1 MKRNTI
7 GFLLFVLLTTLPAVV
22 VAQEPDSNQDPIST
36 SDQDIQV
43 PEPYLERMR
52 RISTVMEL
60 SLQESI
66 RMALSN
72 NLEIAIENYN
82 EDMNREQIIKTRG
95 FYDPTLGFTVGWNS
109 TKRPTTSV
117 LDSGGGLLVSV
128 NDGFTFNTNLDQN
141 VIGGGVLT
149 VLWNNGRRE
158 TNSQFFSVN
167 PSYDTN
173 FNVSFTQPLWRGFG
187 KKTATERQ
195 IKIANLDTKI
205 SDAQFKQRVVEIIQQ
220 VQNQYWE
227 MVFAVENYDTQRK
240 SVELAIV
247 QHRNNRKRVEIGV
260 MAPIEITSSAAE
272 VATREQSLIQSEVQI
287 INAQNDLKRLL
298 APDPSA
304 AIWNL
309 TLIPVDRPRLR
320 EVRLT
325 LQEAI
330 DISIRNRPELET
342 IKLEMEQNE
351 VDHRFYQREG
361 KPSLNLRANFGSI
374 GTSGTVFQ
382 TVSGGVF
389 ERPTQ
394 IPDPDDPRF
403 GTFGTAWNQAFGFDF
418 TSWGIFFDVTV
429 PLRNR
434 SNDADLA
441 MVAISER
448 RLNSQIK
455 NQQQMVIV
463 EVRNAYET
471 IATRKKS
478 LEAARAASRLAQEQL
493 DGENKRFEAGLSTN
507 FEVLRFQR
515 DLSTNQVSELRA
527 QVDYELAV
535 TSLHK
540 AMYTII
546 DENDILSARGN

>member
-330 DISIRNRPELET
+330 DTSIRNRPELET
-342 IKLEMEQNE
+342 IKLQMEQNE

-382 TVSGGVF
+382 TVSGEVF

-527 QVDYELAV
+527 QVDYALAV
-535 TSLHK
+535 TALQK

>member
-109 TKRPTTSV
+109 RKRPNTSV
-117 LDSGGGLLVSV
+117 LDSGGGLLFNV
-128 NDGFTFNTNLDQN
+128 NDGFTFNTNLNQN
-141 VIGGGVLT
+141 VMGGGDLRVQ
-149 VLWNNGRRE
+149 WNNSRSE
-158 TNSQFFSVN
+158 TNSQFFNVN
-167 PSYDTN
+167 PSFDTN
-173 FNVSFTQPLWRGFG
+173 FDVQFTQPLWRGFG

-309 TLIPVDRPRLR
+309 TLIPVDRPRVR

-330 DISIRNRPELET
+330 DTSIRNRPELET
-342 IKLEMEQNE
+342 IKLQMEQNE

-374 GTSGTVFQ
+374 GASGTVFQ
-382 TVSGGVF
+382 TISGGVF

-403 GTFGTAWNQAFGFDF
+403 GTFGTAWNQAFGFNF

-535 TSLHK
+535 TALQK

>member
-1 MKRNTI
+1 MKRNTM

-22 VAQEPDSNQDPIST
+22 MAQEPDSNQDPIST

-117 LDSGGGLLVSV
+117 LDSGGGLLVNV
-128 NDGFTFNTNLDQN
+128 NDGFTFNTNLNQN

-287 INAQNDLKRLL
+287 INAQNGLKRLL

-320 EVRLT
+320 EVSLT

-330 DISIRNRPELET
+330 DTSIRNRPELET
-342 IKLEMEQNE
+342 IKLQMEQNE

-382 TVSGGVF
+382 TVSGEVF
-389 ERPTQ
+389 ELPTQ

-418 TSWGIFFDVTV
+418 TNWGIFFDVTV

-515 DLSTNQVSELRA
+515 DLSTNQVSELRS

-535 TSLHK
+535 TALQK

>member
-22 VAQEPDSNQDPIST
+22 MAQEPDSNQDPIST

-66 RMALSN
+66 GMALSN

-117 LDSGGGLLVSV
+117 LDSGGGLLVNV
-128 NDGFTFNTNLDQN
+128 NDGFTFNTNLNQN

-195 IKIANLDTKI
+195 IKIANLDTQI

-287 INAQNDLKRLL
+287 INAQNGLKRLL
-298 APDPSA
+298 ATDPSA

-320 EVRLT
+320 EVSLT

-330 DISIRNRPELET
+330 DTSIRNRPELET
-342 IKLEMEQNE
+342 IKLQMEQNE

-382 TVSGGVF
+382 TVSGEVF

-418 TSWGIFFDVTV
+418 TNWGIFFDVTV

-535 TSLHK
+535 TALQK

>member
-7 GFLLFVLLTTLPAVV
+7 GFLLFVLLTTLPAEVM
-22 VAQEPDSNQDPIST
+22 AHKPDSNQDPVST

-43 PEPYLERMR
+43 PESYLERMKR
-52 RISTVMEL
+52 TSTVMDL

-66 RMALSN
+66 RLALSN

-82 EDMNREQIIKTRG
+82 EDLNREQIIKTRG
-95 FYDPTLGFTVGWNS
+95 FYDPTLGFSVGWNS
-109 TKRPTTSV
+109 TERPTTNV
-117 LDSGGGLLVSV
+117 LTSGGGLLVNVS
-128 NDGFTFNTNLDQN
+128 DGFTFNTNLNQN
-141 VIGGGVLT
+141 VKGGGALR
-149 VLWNNGRRE
+149 VLWNNGRNE
-158 TNSQFFSVN
+158 TNSQFFNVN

-195 IKIANLDTKI
+195 IKIANLDTEI

-227 MVFAVENYDTQRK
+227 LVYAVENYETQRK

-260 MAPIEITSSAAE
+260 MAPIEITSSHAE

-287 INAQNDLKRLL
+287 INAQNDLKRML

-309 TLIPVDRPRLR
+309 TLIPVDRPRMR
-320 EVRLT
+320 DVTLT

-330 DISIRNRPELET
+330 ETSVRNRPELER
-342 IKLEMEQNE
+342 IKLQMEQNG
-351 VDHRFYQREG
+351 VNRRFYRREG
-361 KPSLNLRANFGSI
+361 KPTVDLRANYGSVGI
-374 GTSGTVFQ
+374 SGTVFQ

-403 GTFGTAWNQAFGFDF
+403 GAFGTAWSQAFRFDF
-418 TSWGIFFDVTV
+418 TSWGIFFDVTI

-448 RLNSQIK
+448 QLNSQMK

-478 LEAARAASRLAQEQL
+478 LEAARAAHRLAQEQL

-515 DLSTNQVSELRA
+515 DLSNNQVSELRS
-527 QVDYELAV
+527 QVDYELAL
-535 TSLHK
+535 TSLQK

-546 DENDILSARGN
+546 DENDILFARGN

>member
-22 VAQEPDSNQDPIST
+22 MAQEPDSNQDPIST

-66 RMALSN
+66 GMALSN

-117 LDSGGGLLVSV
+117 LDSGGGLLVNV
-128 NDGFTFNTNLDQN
+128 NDGFTFNTNLNQN

-195 IKIANLDTKI
+195 IKIANLDTQI

-272 VATREQSLIQSEVQI
+272 VASREQSLIQSEVQI
-287 INAQNDLKRLL
+287 INAQNGLKRLL
-298 APDPSA
+298 ATDPSA

-320 EVRLT
+320 EVSLT

-330 DISIRNRPELET
+330 DTSIRNRPELET
-342 IKLEMEQNE
+342 IKLQMEQNE

-382 TVSGGVF
+382 TVSGEVF

-418 TSWGIFFDVTV
+418 TNWGIFFDVTV

-535 TSLHK
+535 TALQK

>member
-22 VAQEPDSNQDPIST
+22 MAQEPDSNQDPIST

-117 LDSGGGLLVSV
+117 LDSGGGLLVNV
-128 NDGFTFNTNLDQN
+128 NDGFTFNTNLNQN

-173 FNVSFTQPLWRGFG
+173 FNLSFTQPLWRGFG

-287 INAQNDLKRLL
+287 INAQNGLKRLL

-320 EVRLT
+320 EVSLT

-330 DISIRNRPELET
+330 DTSIRNRPELET
-342 IKLEMEQNE
+342 IKLQMEQNE

-382 TVSGGVF
+382 TVSGAVF

-418 TSWGIFFDVTV
+418 TNWGIFFDVTV

-535 TSLHK
+535 TALQK

>member
-7 GFLLFVLLTTLPAVV
+7 GFLLFVLLTTFPALVM
-22 VAQEPDSNQDPIST
+22 AHETDSNQEPVSN
-36 SDQDIQV
+36 SDQDIQT
-43 PEPYLERMR
+43 PESYLERMKR
-52 RISTVMEL
+52 VSTIMEL

-66 RMALSN
+66 RMALAN
-72 NLEIAIENYN
+72 NLDIAIENYN
-82 EDMNREQIIKTRG
+82 EDLNREQIVKTRG
-95 FYDPTLGFTVGWNS
+95 FYDPTLSFSVGWNS
-109 TKRPTTSV
+109 RKRPNTSV
-117 LDSGGGLLVSV
+117 LESGGGLLVTT
-128 NDGFTFNTNLDQN
+128 NDGFTFNTNLNQN
-141 VIGGGVLT
+141 VQGGGVLRLT
-149 VLWNNGRRE
+149 WNNGRSE
-158 TNSQFFSVN
+158 TNSQFFNVN

-173 FNVSFTQPLWRGFG
+173 FDISFRQPLWRGFG

-195 IKIANLDTKI
+195 IKIANLDTEI
-205 SDAQFKQRVVEIIQQ
+205 SDTQFKQRVVEIIQQ

-227 MVFAVENYDTQRK
+227 LVYAIENHETQRK

-260 MAPIEITSSAAE
+260 MAPIEITSSHAE

-287 INAQNDLKRLL
+287 INAQNDLKRML

-309 TLIPVDRPRLR
+309 TQIPVDRPRMR
-320 EVRLT
+320 DVTVT

-330 DISIRNRPELET
+330 ETSIRNRPELER
-342 IKLEMEQNE
+342 IKLQMEQNE
-351 VDHRFYQREG
+351 VYHRFYTREG
-361 KPSLNLRANFGSI
+361 KPTVDLRANYGSI
-374 GTSGTVFQ
+374 GASGTVFK
-382 TVSGGVF
+382 TIAGEVF

-403 GTFGTAWNQAFGFDF
+403 GAFGTAWNQAFGFDF
-418 TSWGIFFDVTV
+418 TSWGIFFDVTI

-448 RLNSQIK
+448 QLNSQMK
-455 NQQQMVIV
+455 NQQQLVIV
-463 EVRNAYET
+463 EVRNSYET

-478 LEAARAASRLAQEQL
+478 LEAARAAHRLAQEQL

-515 DLSTNQVSELRA
+515 DLANIQVSELRA
-527 QVDYELAV
+527 QVDYELAL
-535 TSLHK
+535 TSLQK

-546 DENDILSARGN
+546 GENDITFARGN

>member
-7 GFLLFVLLTTLPAVV
+7 GFLLLVVLTAFPAAVT
-22 VAQEPDSNQDPIST
+22 AQEQDSNQDPVST
-36 SDQDIQV
+36 PDQDIQV
-43 PEPYLERMR
+43 PESYLDRMR
-52 RISTVMEL
+52 RISTIMEL

-66 RMALSN
+66 RMALAN

-82 EDMNREQIIKTRG
+82 EDLNREQIVRTRG

-109 TKRPTTSV
+109 SERPTSSV
-117 LDSGGGLLVSV
+117 LDSGGGLIVNV
-128 NDGFTFNTNLDQN
+128 NDGFTLNTNLNQN
-141 VIGGGVLT
+141 VIGGGRLG
-149 VLWNNGRRE
+149 VLWNNGRNE
-158 TNSQFFSVN
+158 TNSQFYNVN
-167 PSYDTN
+167 PSFTTN

-195 IKIANLDTKI
+195 IKIANLDTEI
-205 SDAQFKQRVVEIIQQ
+205 SDTEFEQRVVEIIQQ

-227 MVFAVENYDTQRK
+227 MVFAVENYETQRK

-260 MAPIEITSSAAE
+260 MAPIEITSSHAE

-309 TLIPVDRPRLR
+309 TLIPVDRPRMR
-320 EVRLT
+320 EVSLT
-325 LQEAI
+325 LQQAI
-330 DISIRNRPELET
+330 EISIRNRPELER
-342 IKLEMEQNE
+342 IKLQMEQNE
-351 VDHRFYQREG
+351 VDHRFYKREG
-361 KPSLNLRANFGSI
+361 KPSLNLRTNFGSY

-403 GTFGTAWNQAFGFDF
+403 GTFGTAWNQAFRFDF
-418 TSWGIFFDVTV
+418 TSWGIFFDVTI

-434 SNDADLA
+434 TNDADLA
-441 MVAISER
+441 MTAISER
-448 RLNSQIK
+448 RLNSQMK

-478 LEAARAASRLAQEQL
+478 LEAAQAASRLAREQL

-515 DLSTNQVSELRA
+515 DLSNNQVSELRA
-527 QVDYELAV
+527 EVDYELAL
-535 TSLHK
+535 TSLQK

-546 DENDILSARGN
+546 DENDVLLARGN

>member
-1 MKRNTI
+1 MKKNTI
-7 GFLLFVLLTTLPAVV
+7 GFLLFVLLTTFPAVV
-22 VAQEPDSNQDPIST
+22 MAQETDSNQDSVST
-36 SDQDIQV
+36 ADQDIQV
-43 PEPYLERMR
+43 QESYIERMKR
-52 RISTVMEL
+52 TSAVMDL

-95 FYDPTLGFTVGWNS
+95 FYDPTLSFTVGWNS
-109 TKRPTTSV
+109 RENPTNNV
-117 LDSGGGLLVSV
+117 LQSGGGIPVTIS
-128 NDGFTFNTNLDQN
+128 DGFTFDTSLNQN
-141 VIGGGVLT
+141 VKGGGAMR
-149 VLWNNGRRE
+149 VLWNNGRNL
-158 TNSQFFSVN
+158 TNSTFFNVN
-167 PSYDTN
+167 PSYNTN
-173 FNVSFTQPLWRGFG
+173 FDISFTQPLWRGFG

-195 IKIANLDTKI
+195 IKIANLDTEI

-227 MVFAVENYDTQRK
+227 LVYAVENYETQRK

-287 INAQNDLKRLL
+287 INAQNDLKRML

-304 AIWNL
+304 SIWNL
-309 TLIPVDRPRLR
+309 TLIPVDRPRMR
-320 EVRLT
+320 DVTLT
-325 LQEAI
+325 LEEALET
-330 DISIRNRPELET
+330 STRNRPELARMR
-342 IKLEMEQNE
+342 LQMEQNE
-351 VDHRFYQREG
+351 VDRRFYKREG
-361 KPSLNLRANFGSI
+361 KPKVDLRASFGSL
-374 GTSGTVFQ
+374 GTAGTVFK
-382 TVSGGVF
+382 TIAGEVF

-403 GTFGTAWNQAFGFDF
+403 GAFGTSWGQTFGFDF
-418 TSWGIFFDVTV
+418 TSWGIFFDVTI

-434 SNDADLA
+434 SNNADLA

-448 RLNSQIK
+448 QLNTQMK
-455 NQQQMVIV
+455 NQQQLVIV

-478 LEAARAASRLAQEQL
+478 LEAAGAALRLAEEQL

-515 DLSTNQVSELRA
+515 DLANIQVSELRA
-527 QVDYELAV
+527 QVDYELAL
-535 TSLHK
+535 TSLQK

-546 DENDILSARGN
+546 DENDIGFARGN

>member
-22 VAQEPDSNQDPIST
+22 MAQEPDSNQDPIST

-117 LDSGGGLLVSV
+117 LDSGGGLLVNV
-128 NDGFTFNTNLDQN
+128 NDGFTFNTNLNQN

-287 INAQNDLKRLL
+287 INAQNGLKRLL

-320 EVRLT
+320 EVSLT

-330 DISIRNRPELET
+330 DTSIRNRPELET
-342 IKLEMEQNE
+342 IKLQMEQNE

-382 TVSGGVF
+382 TVSGEIF

-418 TSWGIFFDVTV
+418 TNWGIFFDVTV

-535 TSLHK
+535 TALQK